1 MEWLKKNFLLALTIV
16 LLLVIA
22 LGSAVDSYRQRQLV
36 KQLQANLVE
45 RTKAFEEKMEEGE
58 EAWLKIVNPVMKERD
73 MLRKRLSKIEKK
85 PFNRP
90 ESAKETAKRWKELGY
105 TVEVAP

>member
-45 RTKAFEEKMEEGE
+45 WTKAFEEKMEEGE
-58 EAWLKIVNPVMKERD
+58 EAWLKIVNPVTKDRD
-73 MLRKRLSKIEKK
+73 ALRKRLSKIEKK
-85 PFNRP
+85 PFDRP
-90 ESAKETAKRWKELGY
+90 ESAQEMMKRWKDLGY